1 MLVVPALTAVTTP
14 VVALTVAMAGLLL
27 LQFPPEVPLLV

>member
-14 VVALTVAMAGLLL
+14 VVALTVATVELLL
-27 LQFPPEVPLLV
+27 LQLPPEVPLLV